1 VVPKVVGSS
10 PIFHPKKSQVAYR
23 KELGILYICAAP
35 KFAPL
40 CAKFE
45 LKNLNSMENI
55 YPFKIAKLNDC
66 EGDLSGRWYIEF
78 YVWDIQKNRLV
89 RKRFYDVNNYVTS
102 EERKSYANRKILEIN
117 ELLKEG
123 YHIDINK
130 IYETESEEIK
140 SYTVAEA
147 IEYALKIK
155 KSSIRTT
162 SYPSY
167 KSTVKILLKWLN
179 NNRISVLDI
188 AYFDKLKA
196 LHFDDYLMVDCHY
209 ASKTV
214 NGHISY
220 LKSLFQI
227 LVDREVILNNPF
239 KNLNKHKEAESR
251 KNIAYNKTQIAK
263 IKKIILEN
271 DQQLW
276 LFIQFIY
283 YCYLRP
289 NEVRQLKY
297 NYLKLDEKKIFIPK
311 HISKNGKDG
320 FVTIPETF
328 YNELKNVRFFNV
340 KSEFVFQSQNET
352 LPISKN
358 MMGER
363 YRKLIKPLNLGKDYT
378 LYSWKHSGV
387 VAAYK
392 AGIDIKTIQSQC
404 RHHSLEQTDIYL
416 KSLGLNLNLAI
427 NKIPEL

>member
-1 VVPKVVGSS
+1 
-10 PIFHPKKSQVAYR
+10 
-23 KELGILYICAAP
+23 
-35 KFAPL
+35 
-40 CAKFE
+40 
-45 LKNLNSMENI
+45 MENI
-55 YPFKIAKLNDC
+55 YPFKTARLNDC

-78 YVWDIQKNRLV
+78 YVWNVQKNKLE

-102 EERKSYANRKILEIN
+102 EERISYANRKVSEIN
-117 ELLKEG
+117 GLLKEG

-130 IYETESEEIK
+130 VYDTEIENVK
-140 SYTVAEA
+140 SYTFTDA

-155 KSSIRTT
+155 KSSLRDT

-167 KSTVKILLKWLN
+167 KSTVKIILKWLK
-179 NNRISVLDI
+179 NNRMTTLDI
-188 AYFDKLKA
+188 TYFDKLKA
-196 LHFDDYLMVDCHY
+196 IHFDDYLLVERKY
-209 ASKTV
+209 AAKTV

-239 KNLNKHKEAESR
+239 KGVSKHKEADSR
-251 KNIAYNKTQIAK
+251 KNIAYNEEQIEK
-263 IKKIILEN
+263 IKKIIVEN
-271 DQQLW
+271 DEQLW

-283 YCYLRP
+283 YCFLRP

-297 NYLKLDEKKIFIPK
+297 NYLKLDDRKIFIPQ

-320 FVTIPETF
+320 FVSIPERF
-328 YNELKNVRFFNV
+328 DIELKNLKFLDN
-340 KSEFVFQSQNET
+340 EGEYVFPSQDK
-352 LPISKN
+352 LKPISKN

-363 YRKLIKPLNLGKDYT
+363 YRKLIKVLKLGNEYT

-404 RHHSLEQTDIYL
+404 RHQSLEQTDIYL

-427 NKIPEL
+427 NKMPEL